1 MEEAEYSVAEE
12 RLAPGD
18 KIVLY
23 SDGVTEACNAEGEF
37 FGRKRLRDVVAAHA
51 TEPCHAI
58 HDVIQAALAAF
69 TEGAPQADDIT
80 VLVLEY
86 AG

>member
-1 MEEAEYSVAEE
+1 MAEE

-23 SDGVTEACNAEGEF
+23 SDGVTEARNAEGEF

-51 TEPCHAI
+51 SESCQAI
-58 HDVIQAALAAF
+58 HEAIQAAVAAF
-69 TEGAPQADDIT
+69 TEGTPQADDIT

-86 AG
+86 GGTALGRG